1 MTIPYTTYK
10 ILLKIGQRL
19 LNVRT
24 KIIKLLGKNNK
35 QTNKKQEKI
44 FMTLDLAVGS

>member
-10 ILLKIGQRL
+10 ILLKMDPSL

-24 KIIKLLGKNNK
+24 KTMKLLGK
-35 QTNKKQEKI
+35 KQEKN
-44 FMTLDLAVGS
+44 FMALDLAMDY